1 VIWLILLMTVVACS
15 SGLEEG
21 GRALR
26 SAAAPSRTTASPTP
40 VDTSPAPSL
49 EAPQEGPAI
58 RVERPR
64 PRTEVLSPALVR
76 GTALTASGR
85 VAVRILDAGGMELA
99 AINVEVGCGAGCQGG
114 FEARLAFFV
123 PSASRGTVQVF
134 EPAPDGEVRGLVEV
148 PVTLVPGV

>member
-1 VIWLILLMTVVACS
+1 MGIGCRGRRWAGPFPVIWLILLMTVVACS

-49 EAPQEGPAI
+49 EAPQEGAI

-76 GTALTASGR
+76 GTAFTASGR
-85 VAVRILDAGGMELA
+85 VSVRILDAGG
-99 AINVEVGCGAGCQGG
+99 
-114 FEARLAFFV
+114 
-123 PSASRGTVQVF
+123 T
-134 EPAPDGEVRGLVEV
+134 
-148 PVTLVPGV
+148 